1 MQYKAYSLRNLRTL
15 PQIAN
20 LSEEQIRDIEIVGSV
35 LPFRVNSYV
44 AEMLIDWSKI
54 PEDPVF
60 VTTFPQKGMLL
71 PGDYD
76 RVKAIYESGADSREL
91 QQAAD
96 EIRMRLNPH
105 PAGQLEHN
113 APIFNEQRL
122 YGVQHKYRETVL
134 VFPEQGQ
141 TCHAYC
147 TFCFR
152 WPQFTGMKELR
163 MPSREIQTLLQYLD
177 AHPEVTDVLFT
188 GGDPMVMKAEILSSY
203 IEPLLDYDV
212 PHLRTIRIGTRAL
225 TYWPYRFTTD
235 EDADGILSL
244 FRRIRESGRHLALMA
259 QFNHPVELE
268 PDVAKEAI
276 GRIQDT
282 GAVIRT
288 QSPLLRHINDS
299 PQIWA
304 EMWRRQIALNCIPY
318 YMFLAR
324 DTGAQHYFSVPLIE
338 AWQLFRQAYQSVS
351 GLCRTVRG
359 PIMSCLPGKIQILG
373 VGEVHGKRVFVM
385 RMIQGRNP
393 DWVDRPF
400 FADYDEQAAW
410 YDELSPAFGQER
422 FFYEDELDTILQ
434 PGEIE
439 ADIEY

>member
-1 MQYKAYSLRNLRTL
+1 
-15 PQIAN
+15 
-20 LSEEQIRDIEIVGSV
+20 
-35 LPFRVNSYV
+35 
-44 AEMLIDWSKI
+44 
-54 PEDPVF
+54 
-60 VTTFPQKGMLL
+60 
-71 PGDYD
+71 
-76 RVKAIYESGADSREL
+76 
-91 QQAAD
+91 
-96 EIRMRLNPH
+96 
-105 PAGQLEHN
+105 
-113 APIFNEQRL
+113 
-122 YGVQHKYRETVL
+122 
-134 VFPEQGQ
+134 
-141 TCHAYC
+141 
-147 TFCFR
+147 
-152 WPQFTGMKELR
+152 
-163 MPSREIQTLLQYLD
+163 
-177 AHPEVTDVLFT
+177 VLFT

-373 VGEVHGKRVFVM
+373 VGEVPGKRVFVM